1 MLLQKVF
8 HPISRHKAKKEMSSV
23 VFICLQEGITS
34 KVFLSQ
40 YRSSVRT
47 VHLIFVRFSLV
58 ALLTLFP
65 NFFFFLLLCIL
76 YHWNFFPSV
85 LASFSFIC
93 YLRQNFGKTPFK
105 TWKLVLQVWILLTE
119 GERRP
124 TFERKNFTV
133 WYRAVV
139 IFANYRQTYNP
150 LSKPWYF

>member
-1 MLLQKVF
+1 
-8 HPISRHKAKKEMSSV
+8 MSSV

-65 NFFFFLLLCIL
+65 NFFFFSFTMYTLSLEL
-76 YHWNFFPSV
+76 PSV
-85 LASFSFIC
+85 LASFSSIC
-93 YLRQNFGKTPFK
+93 YLRQHFGKTPFR

>member
-65 NFFFFLLLCIL
+65 NFFFFSFTMYTLSLEL
-76 YHWNFFPSV
+76 PSV
-85 LASFSFIC
+85 LASFSSIC
-93 YLRQNFGKTPFK
+93 YLRQHFGKTPFR

-124 TFERKNFTV
+124 TFEGKKTSQYGIER
-133 WYRAVV
+133 W
-139 IFANYRQTYNP
+139 
-150 LSKPWYF
+150 

>member
-1 MLLQKVF
+1 
-8 HPISRHKAKKEMSSV
+8 MSSV
-23 VFICLQEGITS
+23 VFICLQECITS

-47 VHLIFVRFSLV
+47 VHLILARFFLV
-58 ALLTLFP
+58 VLLTLFP
-65 NFFFFLLLCIL
+65 NFFFFLLLYSITETS
-76 YHWNFFPSV
+76 FRPSV

-93 YLRQNFGKTPFK
+93 YLRQHFGKTPFR
-105 TWKLVLQVWILLTE
+105 TGKLVLQVWILLTE

-124 TFERKNFTV
+124 TKNFAV